1 MTKQIPIWMHS
12 LMIMKYSKKA
22 PPTSQ
27 LEAIKIKKETKTT
40 QLDKEEQES
49 PKVLRRRIISTI
61 NMMGTYLIKCWTN
74 LENSMQRTSKILFPK
89 NTKMIQICTGQF
101 KHHFKNQTF
110 SKTRRPTPIWTIKG
124 DSIINLWVI

>member
-1 MTKQIPIWMHS
+1 MHS

-27 LEAIKIKKETKTT
+27 LEAIKIKKETKIT

-61 NMMGTYLIKCWTN
+61 NMMGTYLIKC
-74 LENSMQRTSKILFPK
+74 
-89 NTKMIQICTGQF
+89 
-101 KHHFKNQTF
+101 
-110 SKTRRPTPIWTIKG
+110 
-124 DSIINLWVI
+124 

>member
-1 MTKQIPIWMHS
+1 MTKQIPIWMRS

-74 LENSMQRTSKILFPK
+74 LENSMQRTNKILFPK

-110 SKTRRPTPIWTIKG
+110 NKTRRPTLIWTIKG
-124 DSIINLWVI
+124 DSIINQWVI

>member
-74 LENSMQRTSKILFPK
+74 LENSMQRTNKILFPK

-110 SKTRRPTPIWTIKG
+110 NKTRRPTPIWMIKG
-124 DSIINLWVI
+124 DSIINQWVI

>member
-1 MTKQIPIWMHS
+1 MRS

-61 NMMGTYLIKCWTN
+61 NMMGTYLIKC
-74 LENSMQRTSKILFPK
+74 
-89 NTKMIQICTGQF
+89 
-101 KHHFKNQTF
+101 
-110 SKTRRPTPIWTIKG
+110 
-124 DSIINLWVI
+124 

>member
-1 MTKQIPIWMHS
+1 
-12 LMIMKYSKKA
+12 MKYSKKA

-61 NMMGTYLIKCWTN
+61 NMMGTYLIKC
-74 LENSMQRTSKILFPK
+74 
-89 NTKMIQICTGQF
+89 
-101 KHHFKNQTF
+101 
-110 SKTRRPTPIWTIKG
+110 
-124 DSIINLWVI
+124 